1 MMKDLADAPTREV
14 VPRHFRKGRA
24 RRTHRAPRV
33 LLLTSGLGSGH
44 MRATDALVEALGRLA
59 PDAVVHKLDFW
70 SLMNP
75 GVADSIRQIYL
86 QLVQHHPDLYER
98 VHRLDEHTWRRI
110 IESDLEPPEEVRE
123 LIGVI
128 LENRA
133 VGDWMVGALGPY
145 PSDLLL
151 YPTACAA
158 LQGNTRN
165 THMALPRL
173 ALGKWVWS
181 RLQRRMEQHILAF
194 KPDVA
199 VSTQMV
205 PAALVSSVKTD
216 RRLRLPSIAVLTD
229 FGVHDYWIQPGT
241 DLYCLPDE
249 SMIGPPLPAGPH
261 ATFTVT
267 GIPLMPG
274 FSSPPSATDSRAML
288 GLDADAPVVLI
299 LGGGLA
305 LGVDAVARRLLES
318 TPRLQLVVMAGR
330 NAAVRDALVP
340 LAVRRDPRLVVCDW
354 TDRMEVFLAAA
365 DIVVG
370 KPGGLTVAETLACGR
385 PLLATRS
392 LRGQEGFNVDFIER
406 NGVGCLIAE
415 EALPTQIEAW
425 LSDPA
430 ALAAMQATAL
440 RLGRRNGAA
449 DIAQRALGLAD
460 RARGEVTRSAN

>member
-1 MMKDLADAPTREV
+1 MKHLDGAPMRGV
-14 VPRHFRKGRA
+14 VARRLRNLSAPRA
-24 RRTHRAPRV
+24 RRGPRV
-33 LLLTSGLGSGH
+33 LLLTSALGSGH
-44 MRATDALVEALGRLA
+44 MRATDALAEALRRLA
-59 PDAVVHKLDFW
+59 PDAAVHKLDFW

-75 GVADSIRQIYL
+75 GVAGSIRQIYL
-86 QLVQHHPDLYER
+86 QLVQRHADLYER

-110 IESDLEPPEEVRE
+110 IENDLEPPEEVRE

-128 LENRA
+128 LENSA
-133 VGDWMVGALGPY
+133 VRDWLENALGPY

-151 YPTACAA
+151 FPTACAA
-158 LQGNTRN
+158 LQGDTRN

-181 RLQRRMEQHILAF
+181 RLQRRMEQQILAF
-194 KPDVA
+194 RPDVA

-205 PAALVSSVKTD
+205 PAALVSSVKAD
-216 RRLRLPSIAVLTD
+216 RGLRLPSIAVLTD

-261 ATFTVT
+261 ATIAVT
-267 GIPLMPG
+267 GIPLMSG
-274 FSSPPSATDSRAML
+274 FSSPPSTTDSRANL

-299 LGGGLA
+299 LGGGLG
-305 LGVDAVARRLLES
+305 LGVDTVARRLLECM
-318 TPRLQLVVMAGR
+318 PRLQLLVMAGQ
-330 NAAVRDALVP
+330 NAAAREALAP
-340 LAVRRDPRLVVCDW
+340 LAVRHDPRLVVCDW

-406 NGVGCLIAE
+406 NGVGRLVAE
-415 EALPTQIEAW
+415 ESLPAQIESW
-425 LSDPA
+425 LADPA
-430 ALAAMQATAL
+430 SLAAMQATAL
-440 RLGRRNGAA
+440 QLGRRNGAA
-449 DIAQRALGLAD
+449 DIAQRALELAA
-460 RARGEVTRSAN
+460 RARAAAMLPAS